1 LESEDGSHSG
11 GESGEGS
18 TSCDRLPCSAR
29 RRRGAQRVFLLR
41 CRRSSQ
47 GWLRR
52 AAGDRT
58 LSWDIVVAVVVQV
71 GVGGRRRGRGVRG
84 RCGGLR
90 RESLR
95 WGVGGGG
102 GCGRGMGGG
111 GGGGGNGGRGGGGGG
126 GRGGGGGGGFR
137 RRLGR
142 FRLLGLGAGPRS
154 GCLGGCGEAGRSQ
167 EEDDQHGGAIHF
179 PAKSRD

>member
-1 LESEDGSHSG
+1 ESEDGCHSG
-11 GESGEGS
+11 GESGKGS
-18 TSCDRLPCSAR
+18 TSCHRRPRSASR
-29 RRRGAQRVFLLR
+29 RRWTQRVFLLR
-41 CRRSSQ
+41 RRRSSSSK
-47 GWLRR
+47 GRLRR

-58 LSWDIVVAVVVQV
+58 LSWHVVVV
-71 GVGGRRRGRGVRG
+71 PLGVGGRRRGGGVRG
-84 RCGGLR
+84 RCDGLR
-90 RESLR
+90 SESLR

-111 GGGGGNGGRGGGGGG
+111 GGGGGDGGG
-126 GRGGGGGGGFR
+126 GRSGGFR

-154 GCLGGCGEAGRSQ
+154 GCLGGCGVAGRSQ

-179 PAKSRD
+179 PAKSGE